1 MKKSILILATA
12 LFAVVSFAQTT
23 KKTPEEIATKRSEK
37 LKTELG
43 LSDDQKT
50 KVHTAIVETVTKVRE
65 IKAKYPNDKKAA
77 AKEIKVVRENYK
89 TTMKGILTADQ
100 FTKWE
105 TSVKNKKDKVKAKK
119 KAKKEA
125 EQKTEET
132 DEDEEGL

>member
-1 MKKSILILATA
+1 MKKSILIIATA
-12 LFAVVSFAQTT
+12 MFALVGFAQTST
-23 KKTPEEIATKRSEK
+23 KTTKTPEEIATKRSEK
-37 LKTELG
+37 LKTDLG

-89 TTMKGILTADQ
+89 TTMKGILTAEQ

-105 TSVKNKKDKVKAKK
+105 ASKKDKKDKK
-119 KAKKEA
+119 KAKKAA
-125 EQKTEET
+125 EGS
-132 DEDEEGL
+132 DDDEEGL